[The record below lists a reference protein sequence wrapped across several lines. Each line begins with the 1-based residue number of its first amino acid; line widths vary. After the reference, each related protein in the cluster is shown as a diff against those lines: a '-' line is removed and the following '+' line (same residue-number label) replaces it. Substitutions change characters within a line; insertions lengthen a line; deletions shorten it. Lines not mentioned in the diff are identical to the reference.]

1 MTTPFGPG
9 ATTGLGSLPGEDIRD
24 WTRLVLDAVTIPFLP
39 ELPARPYGDMVSR
52 AIAIQTELAFDLQPA
67 GWRLTGGSGSSASLD
82 QRRARSLLQQDLDV
96 LEELADGY
104 TGPLKLQTAGPWTL
118 AATVERPRGDKVLAD
133 HGARRDLAE
142 ALAYGVREH
151 IAEVRRRVPGADLV
165 LQLDEPGLPAVLAGA
180 VPTASGWGKHRGVDG
195 PAAVELLS
203 HSLEA
208 ASPAATV
215 VHCCAERP
223 PIEVFR
229 KAGADGV
236 AVDLALLNEP
246 AWEQI
251 ATAVEAGTLLYA
263 GVIPT
268 SGPIPHPE
276 EAAET
281 LTRRWHELGMSVPS
295 LADVV
300 ITPACGLAGA
310 SPADARARIEALRRT
325 AEVVAEAAQA

>member
-151 IAEVRRRVPGADLV
+151 IAEVRRRVSGADLV